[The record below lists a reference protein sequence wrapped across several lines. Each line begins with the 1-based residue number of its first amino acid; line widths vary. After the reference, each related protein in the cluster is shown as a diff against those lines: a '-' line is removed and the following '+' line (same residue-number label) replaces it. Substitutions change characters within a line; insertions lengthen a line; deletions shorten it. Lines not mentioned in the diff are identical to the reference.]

1 MLGLVPKIS
10 TNADISGCLAQ
21 ALGPQNARLHVKA
34 LSSLAGLRLRALT
47 PSAEDASEGDRS
59 ALRAYRA
66 QLTSLE
72 ARLTQAD
79 IDAAKLVFS
88 WSDTLKPKVVDS
100 HATIGYERAS
110 LLFNEAALLSRAAA
124 KGVCERTPE
133 GRKNGIKNFRDAAA
147 ALTYLKDVLMPR

>member
-1 MLGLVPKIS
+1 MLGLVPKLS
-10 TNADISGCLAQ
+10 SAADISG
-21 ALGPQNARLHVKA
+21 A
-34 LSSLAGLRLRALT
+34 LSLAVGPAVACQHVRALAALAGLRVRSLT
-47 PSAEDASEGDRS
+47 HSAEDASEGDRS

-79 IDAAKLVFS
+79 IDAAKLVFT
-88 WSDTLKPKVVDS
+88 WSDTLKPKCVDS
-100 HATIGYERAS
+100 HATIGHERAS

-124 KGVCERTPE
+124 KSVSQRTPD
-133 GRKNGIKNFRDAAA
+133 GRKAGIKGFREAAA